1 MIFLISIGFLDM
13 NLADILDILLVS
25 FIMYQLYNLVKG
37 SVASRILLGGL
48 AVYALYLLVSA
59 AGMEM
64 LSTILG
70 QFMGVGVLVIIILF
84 QQEIRKFLLVI
95 GKATP
100 FGKYSFLKTFWN
112 KTSSSENI
120 FKISSVVE
128 ASKEMSASLTGAL
141 IVFSRSSELKFY
153 AESGDEIDAIV
164 SKRLLISIF
173 QKFSP
178 LHDGAVI
185 ISKDGRVVAARCIL
199 PVSEN
204 DELPA
209 SLGLRHRAAI
219 GLTEIADAAVV
230 VVSEETGQMSIVRNG
245 KIYRNLT
252 PDEMTQRLTLLLSE
266 ETVVKKEE
274 KTEEQADEKPTGE
287 VNEEN
292 NKPNNNSS

>member
-1 MIFLISIGFLDM
+1 MIFLISIGFLEM

-25 FIMYQLYNLVKG
+25 FIIYQLYNLVKG

-59 AGMEM
+59 SGMEM

-100 FGKYSFLKTFWN
+100 FGRYSFLKSIWN
-112 KTSSSENI
+112 KSSSSEDKH
-120 FKISSVVE
+120 KISSVVE
-128 ASKEMSASLTGAL
+128 ASQEMSASLTGAL

-204 DELPA
+204 DALPA

-219 GLTEIADAAVV
+219 GLTEIADAVVV

-252 PDEMTQRLTLLLSE
+252 PEEMTQRLTLLLSE
-266 ETVVKKEE
+266 ESSE
-274 KTEEQADEKPTGE
+274 KTSTQAPQEDTPPPP
-287 VNEEN
+287 VNNQE
-292 NKPNNNSS
+292 

>member
-1 MIFLISIGFLDM
+1 MSF
-13 NLADILDILLVS
+13 ADILDILLVS

-37 SVASRILLGGL
+37 SVASRILLGGV

-59 AGMEM
+59 LGMEM

-100 FGKYSFLKTFWN
+100 FGEYSFLKSIWS
-112 KTSSSENI
+112 KGSSSAENKQ
-120 FKISSVVE
+120 KITAVVE
-128 ASKEMSASLTGAL
+128 ASQEMSASLTGAL

-153 AESGDEIDAIV
+153 AESGDVIDATI

-185 ISKDGRVVAARCIL
+185 VSRDGRIVAARCIL

-219 GLTEIADAAVV
+219 GLTEIADAIVV

-245 KIYRNLT
+245 KIYRNL
-252 PDEMTQRLTLLLSE
+252 DSEAMTQRLTLLLTE
-266 ETVVKKEE
+266 DTGVEKNET
-274 KTEEQADEKPTGE
+274 KTTGQDTPAA
-287 VNEEN
+287 
-292 NKPNNNSS
+292 PNGA

>member
-1 MIFLISIGFLDM
+1 MSF
-13 NLADILDILLVS
+13 ADILDILLVS

-37 SVASRILLGGL
+37 SVASRILLGGI

-59 AGMEM
+59 SGMEM

-100 FGKYSFLKTFWN
+100 FGEYSFLKSIWSKN
-112 KTSSSENI
+112 SSSAENKQ
-120 FKISSVVE
+120 KITAVVE
-128 ASKEMSASLTGAL
+128 ASQEMSASLTGAL

-153 AESGDEIDAIV
+153 AESGDEIDATI

-185 ISKDGRVVAARCIL
+185 VSRDGRIVAARCIL

-219 GLTEIADAAVV
+219 GLTEIADAIVV

-245 KIYRNLT
+245 KIYRNL
-252 PDEMTQRLTLLLSE
+252 DSEEMTQRLTLLLSE
-266 ETVVKKEE
+266 DAGGAAKSTET
-274 KTEEQADEKPTGE
+274 EQDTSAATTDEA
-287 VNEEN
+287 
-292 NKPNNNSS
+292 

>member
-13 NLADILDILLVS
+13 SFADILDILLVS

-59 AGMEM
+59 SGMEM

-100 FGKYSFLKTFWN
+100 FGEYSFLKSIWSKN
-112 KTSSSENI
+112 SSSAENKQ
-120 FKISSVVE
+120 KIISVVE
-128 ASKEMSASLTGAL
+128 ASQEMSASLTGAL

-153 AESGDEIDAIV
+153 AESGDEIDATI

-185 ISKDGRVVAARCIL
+185 VSRDGRIVAARCIL

-219 GLTEIADAAVV
+219 GLTEIADAIVV

-245 KIYRNLT
+245 KIYRNLSSE
-252 PDEMTQRLTLLLSE
+252 EMTQRLTLLLSE
-266 ETVVKKEE
+266 DTGGDKSETKTTEQNTPTP
-274 KTEEQADEKPTGE
+274 TEE
-287 VNEEN
+287 N
-292 NKPNNNSS
+292 

>member
-13 NLADILDILLVS
+13 SFADILDILLVS

-37 SVASRILLGGL
+37 SVASRILLGGI

-59 AGMEM
+59 SGMEM

-100 FGKYSFLKTFWN
+100 FGEYSFLKSIWSKN
-112 KTSSSENI
+112 SSSAENKQ
-120 FKISSVVE
+120 KITAVVE
-128 ASKEMSASLTGAL
+128 ASQEMSASLTGAL

-153 AESGDEIDAIV
+153 AESGDEIDATI

-185 ISKDGRVVAARCIL
+185 VSRDGRIVAARCIL

-219 GLTEIADAAVV
+219 GLTEIADAIVV

-245 KIYRNLT
+245 KIYRNL
-252 PDEMTQRLTLLLSE
+252 DSEEMTQRLTLLLSE
-266 ETVVKKEE
+266 DAGGAAKSTET
-274 KTEEQADEKPTGE
+274 EQDTSAATTDEA
-287 VNEEN
+287 
-292 NKPNNNSS
+292 

>member
-1 MIFLISIGFLDM
+1 MIFLISIGFLEM

-25 FIMYQLYNLVKG
+25 FIIYQLYNLVKG

-59 AGMEM
+59 SGMEM

-100 FGKYSFLKTFWN
+100 FGKYSFLKSIWN
-112 KTSSSENI
+112 KNSSSEDKH
-120 FKISSVVE
+120 KISSVVE
-128 ASKEMSASLTGAL
+128 ASQEMSASLTGAL

-204 DELPA
+204 DALPA

-219 GLTEIADAAVV
+219 GLTEIADAVVV

-252 PDEMTQRLTLLLSE
+252 PEEMTQRLTLLLSE
-266 ETVVKKEE
+266 ESSSE
-274 KTEEQADEKPTGE
+274 KTSTQAPQEDTSPPA
-287 VNEEN
+287 VDNQA
-292 NKPNNNSS
+292 

>member
-13 NLADILDILLVS
+13 NFADILDILLVS
-25 FIMYQLYNLVKG
+25 LIMYQLYNLVKG

-59 AGMEM
+59 SGMEM

-100 FGKYSFLKTFWN
+100 FGEYSFLKTIWN
-112 KTSSSENI
+112 KNSSSAENKH
-120 FKISSVVE
+120 KITAVVE
-128 ASKEMSASLTGAL
+128 ASQEMSASLTGAL

-219 GLTEIADAAVV
+219 GLTEIADAIVV

-245 KIYRNLT
+245 KIYRNLSSE
-252 PDEMTQRLTLLLSE
+252 EMTQRLTLLLSE
-266 ETVVKKEE
+266 DTGGE
-274 KTEEQADEKPTGE
+274 KTETKPA
-287 VNEEN
+287 EEN
-292 NKPNNNSS
+292 SSPSAQEID

>member
-13 NLADILDILLVS
+13 NFADILDILLVS

-64 LSTILG
+64 LSSILG

-100 FGKYSFLKTFWN
+100 FGRYSFIKSFWS
-112 KTSSSENI
+112 KTSSSENT
-120 FKISSVVE
+120 FKINAVVE
-128 ASKEMSASLTGAL
+128 ACQEMSASLTGAL
-141 IVFSRSSELKFY
+141 IVFSKSSELKFY

-185 ISKDGRVVAARCIL
+185 VSKDGRVVAARCIL

-204 DELPA
+204 DSLPA

-219 GLTEIADAAVV
+219 GLTEIADAIVV

-245 KIYRNLT
+245 KIYRNLD
-252 PDEMTQRLTLLLSE
+252 PEAMTQRLTLLLSDDN
-266 ETVVKKEE
+266 TNKKETKPE
-274 KTEEQADEKPTGE
+274 AKTDTTAETD
-287 VNEEN
+287 N
-292 NKPNNNSS
+292 NTANS

>member
-1 MIFLISIGFLDM
+1 M
-13 NLADILDILLVS
+13 NFADILDILLVS

-59 AGMEM
+59 FGMEM

-100 FGKYSFLKTFWN
+100 FGEYSFLKTIWN
-112 KTSSSENI
+112 KNSSSAENKH
-120 FKISSVVE
+120 KITAVVE
-128 ASKEMSASLTGAL
+128 GSQEMSASLTGAL

-219 GLTEIADAAVV
+219 GLTEIADAIVV

-252 PDEMTQRLTLLLSE
+252 SEEMTQRLTLLLSE
-266 ETVVKKEE
+266 DTGGE
-274 KTEEQADEKPTGE
+274 KTETKPA
-287 VNEEN
+287 EEN
-292 NKPNNNSS
+292 SPPSPQQID

>member
-1 MIFLISIGFLDM
+1 MSF
-13 NLADILDILLVS
+13 ADILDILLVS

-59 AGMEM
+59 SGMEM

-100 FGKYSFLKTFWN
+100 FGEYSFLKSIWSKN
-112 KTSSSENI
+112 SSSAENKQ
-120 FKISSVVE
+120 KITAVVE
-128 ASKEMSASLTGAL
+128 ASQEMSASLTGAL

-153 AESGDEIDAIV
+153 AESGDEIDATI

-185 ISKDGRVVAARCIL
+185 VSRDGRIVAARCIL

-219 GLTEIADAAVV
+219 GLTEIADAVVV

-245 KIYRNLT
+245 KIYRNL
-252 PDEMTQRLTLLLSE
+252 DSEEMMQRLTLLLSE
-266 ETVVKKEE
+266 DAGGDKNGA
-274 KTEEQADEKPTGE
+274 KTTEQDTPTTATDEA
-287 VNEEN
+287 
-292 NKPNNNSS
+292 

>member
-13 NLADILDILLVS
+13 SFADILDILLVS

-37 SVASRILLGGL
+37 SVASRILLGGV

-59 AGMEM
+59 LGMEM

-100 FGKYSFLKTFWN
+100 FGEYSFLKSIWS
-112 KTSSSENI
+112 KGSSSAENKQ
-120 FKISSVVE
+120 KITAVVE
-128 ASKEMSASLTGAL
+128 ASQEMSASLTGAL

-153 AESGDEIDAIV
+153 AESGDVIDATI

-185 ISKDGRVVAARCIL
+185 VSRDGRIVAARCIL

-219 GLTEIADAAVV
+219 GLTEIADAIVV

-245 KIYRNLT
+245 KIYRNL
-252 PDEMTQRLTLLLSE
+252 DSEAMTQRLTLLLTE
-266 ETVVKKEE
+266 DTGVEKNET
-274 KTEEQADEKPTGE
+274 KTTGQDTPAA
-287 VNEEN
+287 
-292 NKPNNNSS
+292 PNGA